1 MLLGGGVDRE
11 GCDCVGVAGLRGRTS
26 PGDGALVEHSESG
39 LGVAV
44 EEDNVNTDLEREM
57 LRQGE
62 SIGGVEC
69 SSGVM
74 GRRRWGGR

>member
-1 MLLGGGVDRE
+1 
-11 GCDCVGVAGLRGRTS
+11 
-26 PGDGALVEHSESG
+26 VEHSESG

>member
-26 PGDGALVEHSESG
+26 PRDSALVEYSESG

-44 EEDNVNTDLEREM
+44 EEDNVDTDLEREM

-62 SIGGVEC
+62 SIGWLEC
-69 SSGVM
+69 SSRVM
-74 GRRRWGGR
+74 G